1 MVWIEA
7 EQPYGYVPYQT
18 TANDALEE
26 RENELFSP
34 TGLTIGFSIL
44 SAAFVVIS
52 LLIIRCNWNCRE
64 FYEWNAIRLGMP
76 GLCVFLS
83 ILNGTMAYDY
93 ERTKFS
99 SLWNIPIYM
108 MLSTIAPGIYVFTFV
123 MTFLAYRTRSMP
135 FFFVHRGPGRNETGE
150 SRIDEDDEVYQPLV
164 RPAILVVFTRIFAFG
179 LIILSLIVDLNVFSD
194 NSQVGR
200 TGWAS
205 VVNNPEGSPTLS
217 IILSL
222 LPMTVVSL
230 LCLYFACLLCRYGN
244 EFSMVI
250 PTSSINAWLCPVVGA
265 LAMIVGQ
272 MFGPDLYLITSNS
285 GILCYMM
292 GITRALYLI
301 RHDIREAGE
310 LGYFLNA
317 LEIAH
322 KREDQLAPSARM
334 IRNGSESG
342 STTFD
347 ATGSKEDEELGA
359 AAAAPPQIQTRVPE
373 QV

>member
-108 MLSTIAPGIYVFTFV
+108 MLSTIAPGE
-123 MTFLAYRTRSMP
+123 YRLQCER
-135 FFFVHRGPGRNETGE
+135 GE
-150 SRIDEDDEVYQPLV
+150 S
-164 RPAILVVFTRIFAFG
+164 
-179 LIILSLIVDLNVFSD
+179 S
-194 NSQVGR
+194 
-200 TGWAS
+200 
-205 VVNNPEGSPTLS
+205 
-217 IILSL
+217 
-222 LPMTVVSL
+222 
-230 LCLYFACLLCRYGN
+230 
-244 EFSMVI
+244 
-250 PTSSINAWLCPVVGA
+250 
-265 LAMIVGQ
+265 
-272 MFGPDLYLITSNS
+272 
-285 GILCYMM
+285 
-292 GITRALYLI
+292 
-301 RHDIREAGE
+301 
-310 LGYFLNA
+310 
-317 LEIAH
+317 
-322 KREDQLAPSARM
+322 
-334 IRNGSESG
+334 
-342 STTFD
+342 STT
-347 ATGSKEDEELGA
+347 
-359 AAAAPPQIQTRVPE
+359 I
-373 QV
+373 